1 MTPLHSVSS
10 WDSETFCPWPFS
22 CSIIYAMITRR
33 ESNMQRLVLKTFGTV
48 CLSVLLAYSGVAWAL
63 EDCLRGSEDTG
74 SEQPAIPGPDDQ
86 NPSADLAARF
96 PDGPIAKI
104 HCLTAHHEIDAI
116 VRSSDTTSLTG
127 SRKGIRLKL
136 PLSNELT
143 WFRKVEAA
151 ERSHYLDWFVSS
163 SPPGFLSRHLLLS
176 VFLI

>member
-1 MTPLHSVSS
+1 
-10 WDSETFCPWPFS
+10 
-22 CSIIYAMITRR
+22 
-33 ESNMQRLVLKTFGTV
+33 MQRLVLKTFGTV

-104 HCLTAHHEIDAI
+104 HCLTAHQGIDALA
-116 VRSSDTTSLTG
+116 RPSTASSLTEC
-127 SRKGIRLKL
+127 RKGIRLKS
-136 PLSNELT
+136 PISNELT

-163 SPPGFLSRHLLLS
+163 SPSGFLSRHLLLS